1 MCTEFCT
8 WIHLNHQRMPK
19 EVVQERRRKARR
31 PLEFCT
37 KLYALQLNHGRYFLH
52 AHPLGATSWQ
62 EQCIQSILGK
72 HGVMHVKADQC
83 QYGLMSRDAAGN
95 GLVRKATGIMTNFPC
110 IAMKL
115 QQRCSNRSVRVHC
128 RHVRLEGRIKAA
140 QIYPEGLCQAICRG
154 LCQQLEMDQRGQVLL
169 AQFEGTEQ

>member
-1 MCTEFCT
+1 MYRNGSEKQEDICSSV
-8 WIHLNHQRMPK
+8 LNYTRCK
-19 EVVQERRRKARR
+19 STTGNISR
-31 PLEFCT
+31 
-37 KLYALQLNHGRYFLH
+37 
-52 AHPLGATSWQ
+52 TSTHWAPHRGKKK
-62 EQCIQSILGK
+62 CIQSILGK
-72 HGVMHVKADQC
+72 HGGMHVKADQC